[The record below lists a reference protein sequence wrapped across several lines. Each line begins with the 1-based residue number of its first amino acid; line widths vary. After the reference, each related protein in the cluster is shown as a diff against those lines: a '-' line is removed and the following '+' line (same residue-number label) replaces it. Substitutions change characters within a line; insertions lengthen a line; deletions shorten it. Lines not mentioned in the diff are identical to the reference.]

1 MREESRKCVNA
12 FTIVLAV
19 VFAASMGCAYAPI
32 PERVEC
38 VPYRLSAGDL
48 IEVKAQPD
56 SGLFQKMR
64 IRPDGCVSYH
74 KLGELRLEG
83 MTVPE
88 AENVM
93 ERRIAE
99 VLGCDVKVSV
109 DVMESGGQSIYVL
122 GEVDKPGRYPYTYSM
137 TVLDA
142 VALAGSYRH
151 SRASL
156 RYTQVTRSSAGKAAQ
171 IIRTNLNSVIF
182 SGDMSQNMRLLP
194 DDIVYVPPDFFT
206 RIGDAVSNVLNPLR
220 ALTESVLGF
229 PAAR

>member
-1 MREESRKCVNA
+1 MGRCVNA
-12 FTIVLAV
+12 FMIALAV
-19 VFAASMGCAYAPI
+19 VFAVSTGCAYAPI

-38 VPYRLSAGDL
+38 VRYRLSAGDL
-48 IEVKAQPD
+48 IEVKAHPD
-56 SGLFQKMR
+56 SDLSQKMR

-83 MTVPE
+83 VTVPE
-88 AENVM
+88 AEHFM

-109 DVMESGGQSIYVL
+109 DVMESGGQSIYVF
-122 GEVDKPGRYPYTYSM
+122 GEVDKPGRYPYKYDM

-142 VALAGSYRH
+142 VAIAGSYRP

-156 RYTQVTRSSAGKAAQ
+156 RYTQVTRSSADQAAQ

-194 DDIVYVPPDFFT
+194 DDIVYVPPNFFT
-206 RIGDAVSNVLNPLR
+206 RIGDAVSYLLNPLR
-220 ALTESVLGF
+220 ALTESVLGIA
-229 PAAR
+229 AAR